1 MQKNEIRPSLSPS
14 APSPTPPS
22 LTPFPARSCWL
33 KKLLVGC
40 RSGSCRAQGGEE
52 GGGGGGGSFSVGPW
66 RRAASEPLLFRRG
79 QKSLGSGKEALQAA
93 PTASALHLL
102 HPPSSPH
109 GFLRQVQHAE
119 TPSPSVPCSSSP
131 GLQAARPA
139 GNCSPSLLRALGLGW
154 EGEARGSRQRQCS
167 VC

>member
-1 MQKNEIRPSLSPS
+1 MACRSFFCLHLWTIAFSRFPRLQPRRLSPL
-14 APSPTPPS
+14 SP
-22 LTPFPARSCWL
+22 LGH
-33 KKLLVGC
+33 VGWAQPETTLGWMSE
-40 RSGSCRAQGGEE
+40 RELQSSGR
-52 GGGGGGGSFSVGPW
+52 GGGWDGGGGSFSVGPW
-66 RRAASEPLLFRRG
+66 RRAVSEPLLFRRG

-131 GLQAARPA
+131 GLQAAQPA

-154 EGEARGSRQRQCS
+154 EGDA
-167 VC
+167 